1 MQEFN
6 VLLVDD
12 EEPYCGIIAD
22 VLRWAY
28 NLNVLIAHSAFE
40 AQSLLNNNEIH
51 LILLDVMMPEMD
63 GLSLARWIRSEPD
76 HSGIP
81 IVVISA
87 KASPTDRKLA
97 IEAGANGFLAKPF
110 SSEELQVAIHPYI
123 LWKVKTRNMS

>member
-1 MQEFN
+1 MKEFN

-12 EEPYCGIIAD
+12 EEPFCGIIAD

-63 GLSLARWIRSEPD
+63 GLSLARWIRSEPEC
-76 HSGIP
+76 SNIP

-87 KASPTDRKLA
+87 KASPIDRKNGV
-97 IEAGANGFLAKPF
+97 EAGANGFLAKPF
-110 SSEELQVAIHPYI
+110 SSEELQDAIHPYI
-123 LWKVKTRNMS
+123 LGKLKTRNLS